1 MEDKKI
7 KLETSE
13 SSLWNI
19 VKLAYNYGLTPKYAK
34 DDVNERLVKF
44 KNIYQYLN
52 DGKYFKNQ
60 NEFLK
65 IIGLDKI
72 NMNFSEYL
80 KK

>member
-1 MEDKKI
+1 LKVNERKSGKIGIMEDKKI

-44 KNIYQYLN
+44 KNIY
-52 DGKYFKNQ
+52 
-60 NEFLK
+60 
-65 IIGLDKI
+65 
-72 NMNFSEYL
+72 
-80 KK
+80 